1 MANAQHG
8 RSSGHGNTQD
18 EVNLEIDDSQALRQ
32 LEEGHQPP
40 ILVLSRDA
48 NLVETVKKAA
58 PRGVSV
64 AFAPDLDHVAEKLS
78 NLKPGVLVADTAS
91 TADVA
96 SMVAQLTQHF
106 PELVVVVAGKR
117 EDSSALMQLTAAGRI
132 FRFLLTP
139 LSHGQTRLALEAAVK
154 QHLDLSAAGQRLSTG
169 GASSEGGSKNYVMTY
184 GALAAGLLVVIGG
197 IWFGVNRF
205 TGDPEVPPV
214 VNVPAA
220 PGAQQ
225 PGGVPERPDPVKAE
239 LALAKDAFDQNK
251 FIEPQG
257 ESALDL
263 YRSALALD
271 PNSQGAKDGIRAVVD
286 KILERA
292 EAALLAERL
301 EEAIR
306 TIETARDIDSTH
318 PRLAFLD
325 TQVARERERLKL
337 SQAQD
342 VGNRVRSLI
351 NSANDRMANGR
362 LLTPNNGSAKDAL
375 LEARR
380 LDPTDPMV
388 LSTIREF
395 SSQLTEEARK
405 SLAGGNID
413 AATAYVQGAR
423 QMGSAGSALAAVER
437 SLAEANRAAGPGA
450 GPNTSTSAPAQSAG
464 VRRPATNAP
473 AASPA
478 GAGPNIDAMVADV
491 RTRLNEGKLIDP
503 PGDSARDL
511 LANLR
516 TAAPNRP
523 EVDDLSR
530 TLSTRLL
537 DSGKQAMN
545 AKAFERSSQLIAAA
559 KDVGQRF
566 NGAAISQAEAD
577 LAAARDANSQQT
589 NVVSAASLKRVRM
602 VSPAYPDAARKRG
615 IEGWVELAFTVQ
627 TNGTVDAVEV
637 RNASP
642 ADVFDD
648 AAIRAVRQW
657 RFEPVERNGQ
667 RIEQRAMVRLKFSQQ
682 AAAN

>member
-1 MANAQHG
+1 MANAQHS

-169 GASSEGGSKNYVMTY
+169 GATGEGGSKNYVMTY

-197 IWFGVNRF
+197 IWFGVSRF
-205 TGDPEVPPV
+205 TGEPEVPPV
-214 VNVPAA
+214 VNAPAA

-239 LALAKDAFDQNK
+239 LALAKDAFNQNK

-271 PNSQGAKDGIRAVVD
+271 PNSQEAKDGIRSVVD

-337 SQAQD
+337 SQAQE

-380 LDPTDPMV
+380 LDPTDPTV

-395 SSQLTEEARK
+395 STQLTEEARK
-405 SLAGGNID
+405 SLAGGNIE

-437 SLAEANRAAGPGA
+437 SLAEATRTTGPGA
-450 GPNTSTSAPAQSAG
+450 GPNVAPSAPVQAG
-464 VRRPATNAP
+464 TRRPVTNAP
-473 AASPA
+473 AA
-478 GAGPNIDAMVADV
+478 GAGPNVDAMVADV
-491 RTRLNEGKLIDP
+491 RTRLSEGKLIDP

-523 EVDDLSR
+523 EVDELSR

-537 DSGKQAMN
+537 DSGRQAMN

-577 LAAARDANSQQT
+577 LTAARDANSQQT
-589 NVVSAASLKRVRM
+589 NIVSAASLKRVRM
-602 VSPAYPDAARKRG
+602 VSPSYPDAARKRG

-627 TNGTVDAVEV
+627 TNGTVDQVEV

-657 RFEPVERNGQ
+657 RFEPVERNGE
-667 RIEQRAMVRLKFSQQ
+667 RIEQRAMVRLKFAQQ
-682 AAAN
+682 ASQN

>member
-1 MANAQHG
+1 MANAQHS

-18 EVNLEIDDSQALRQ
+18 EVNLEIDDSQSMRQ

-40 ILVLSRDA
+40 ILVLSRDT

-58 PRGVSV
+58 PRGVPV

-117 EDSSALMQLTAAGRI
+117 EDSSSLMQLTAAGRI

-154 QHLDLSAAGQRLSTG
+154 QHIDLSAQGVRLGTG
-169 GASSEGGSKNYVMTY
+169 NSSGEGGSKNYVMTY
-184 GALAAGLLVVIGG
+184 GALTAGLLVIIGG
-197 IWFGVNRF
+197 IWFGVSKF
-205 TGDPEVPPV
+205 TSDPEMPPV
-214 VNVPAA
+214 VNTPVA
-220 PGAQQ
+220 PGSQQ

-239 LALAKDAFDQNK
+239 LTLAKDAFNQGK

-271 PNSQGAKDGIRAVVD
+271 PNSVDAKDGIRSVAE

-318 PRLAFLD
+318 PRLSFLD

-337 SQAQD
+337 STAAETST
-342 VGNRVRSLI
+342 RVRALV
-351 NSANDRMANGR
+351 NTANDRMENGR
-362 LLTPNNGSAKDAL
+362 LLLPANGSARDAL
-375 LEARR
+375 NEARR
-380 LDPTDPMV
+380 LDPTDPTV
-388 LSTIREF
+388 LNTIREF
-395 SSQLTEEARK
+395 STQLTEEARK
-405 SLAGGNID
+405 SLAAGKIEEAQN
-413 AATAYVQGAR
+413 YVNGAR
-423 QMGSAGSALAAVER
+423 QMGSAGAALAAVER
-437 SLAEANRAAGPGA
+437 ELAEATRANAARPGA
-450 GPNTSTSAPAQSAG
+450 GPSVAGSAQPAP
-464 VRRPATNAP
+464 RRPATGTPAP
-473 AASPA
+473 AAA
-478 GAGPNIDAMVADV
+478 GAGPNIDAMVSDV
-491 RTRLNEGKLIDP
+491 RQRITEGKLIDP
-503 PGDSARDL
+503 PGDSARDML
-511 LANLR
+511 VNLR

-523 EVDDLSR
+523 EVDELAR

-537 DSGKQAMN
+537 DVSRQAMN
-545 AKAFERSSQLIAAA
+545 AKAFERSGQLLAAA

-577 LAAARDANSQQT
+577 LTAARDATAAQT
-589 NVVSAASLKRVRM
+589 NIVSAASLKRVRM
-602 VSPAYPDAARKRG
+602 VSPTYPDAARKRG
-615 IEGWVELAFTVQ
+615 VEGWVELAFTVQ
-627 TNGTVDAVEV
+627 TNGTVDNVEI

-642 ADVFDD
+642 AEVFDD
-648 AAIRAVRQW
+648 AAMRAVRQW
-657 RFEPVERNGQ
+657 RFEPVVRNGEKV
-667 RIEQRAMVRLKFSQQ
+667 EQRAMVRLKFSQQ
-682 AAAN
+682 SAQQ